1 MKQRSQLFTAGLM
14 ALACILFALSLIQ
27 NYNRRRYQRVH
38 RIYPA
43 RETVSFMKPGALQ
56 DAERVA
62 HQLQSE
68 QGSIANLRQLFER
81 AKSVPHTNNWTKLTL
96 PKELTSSLWTGA
108 ITTASWAEDGTLKSI
123 TVFRGPY
130 EPAIIIGPPDATPI
144 TLNLIS
150 NDGHPSFYASAGS
163 GIYTL
168 ILTYK

>member
-1 MKQRSQLFTAGLM
+1 MPSVW
-14 ALACILFALSLIQ
+14 LINCKANRDLLRTCDSCSKEQ
-27 NYNRRRYQRVH
+27 N
-38 RIYPA
+38 
-43 RETVSFMKPGALQ
+43 
-56 DAERVA
+56 
-62 HQLQSE
+62 
-68 QGSIANLRQLFER
+68 
-81 AKSVPHTNNWTKLTL
+81 SVPHTNNWTKLTL

-144 TLNLIS
+144 TLNLTS